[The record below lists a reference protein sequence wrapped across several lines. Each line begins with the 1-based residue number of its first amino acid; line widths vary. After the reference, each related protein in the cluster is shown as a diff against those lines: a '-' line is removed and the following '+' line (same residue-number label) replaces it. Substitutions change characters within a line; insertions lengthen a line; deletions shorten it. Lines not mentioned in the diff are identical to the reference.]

1 MILRR
6 INMLL
11 QVPVPKWPR
20 CTRRRLLTT
29 AGELLILVVFVA
41 VVGLAAPASA
51 QKEETKQTEQK
62 KDKTSKEQPKKEQ
75 ADKDQTKKTDA
86 DKEIDELVKEMTRN
100 MPNADPAMLKRMRE
114 QVRSMPAQQRK
125 NMLSMMK
132 NRPQLG
138 FPGQQPGGAV
148 MPASFAFPGQNTRLG
163 VFVEPP
169 STTLAEQLDLP
180 KGQGLVIRQVLPD
193 SAAAKAGLKPHDL
206 LLELDGKA
214 IPNRVEELTRLMAAH
229 KADAMVEVLVLRK
242 GKKESIKD
250 VKLPEA
256 KALSPGFPQAGFPG
270 AGQPPAGFPQA
281 PAGFPQPPAGF
292 SAPGIGAAASVV
304 TTLVRTRDNFT
315 LRHQEGN
322 VHLTL
327 TGQMADGKPK
337 IKQIQVQE
345 GLRMDQYESVD
356 KVPEKYRD
364 KVKNLIELSEK
375 SSVKIE
381 NKTAP

>member
-1 MILRR
+1 MH
-6 INMLL
+6 MLP

-41 VVGLAAPASA
+41 VVGLAAPAPA

-62 KDKTSKEQPKKEQ
+62 KDKTSKEQPKKEELKKEQ

-132 NRPQLG
+132 NRQQPG
-138 FPGQQPGGAV
+138 FPGQPPGGAV
-148 MPASFAFPGQNTRLG
+148 MPASFAFPGHNARLG
-163 VFVEPP
+163 VFAEPP

-206 LLELDGKA
+206 LLEFDGKPV
-214 IPNRVEELTRLMAAH
+214 PNRVEELTRLMAAH
-229 KADAMVEVLVLRK
+229 KADAMVDVVVLRK

-270 AGQPPAGFPQA
+270 AGQPPVA
-281 PAGFPQPPAGF
+281 FPQPPLGLQ
-292 SAPGIGAAASVV
+292 SPGIGGAASVV
-304 TTLVRTRDNFT
+304 TTTLIRTQDNFT

-322 VHLTL
+322 AVLTL
-327 TGQMADGKPK
+327 TGQIADGKPK

-345 GLRMDQYESVD
+345 GLRVEQYESVD